1 MEGPPIR
8 LGKALAALA
17 HRGPDDKGVY
27 HDAAAG
33 ISLAHARLSIIDLSA
48 AGRQPMASLDGSL
61 VIVFNGEIYNF
72 RELRAM
78 LEREGFTF
86 RGHSDTEVL
95 LTLYQARGDALLPL
109 LNGIFA
115 FAIFDYRER
124 RLLLATDALGVKP
137 LYYAGTP
144 GSFTFASEL
153 KALIELPG
161 VTPELD
167 IGAIY
172 RYLGFLW
179 SPGGSTPFKDVV
191 RMGPGE
197 ALEIRLG
204 RAQRRWQWADTR
216 WDGQPV
222 ERDMSTAV
230 CAVESSLRT
239 AVRRQMV
246 SDVPVGAFLSGGLD
260 SSAVVAMAREIDSE
274 IDCFTIDTG
283 GVQDA
288 GVTDDLPYAREAARH
303 LGVRLHEVRVDADR
317 MASDIEAMV
326 YQLDEPLAD
335 PAPLNVLYISRRA
348 RESGIKVLLSG
359 AGGDDIF
366 AGYRRH
372 LALKMERYWSWM
384 PRGGRAMLRSG
395 TAAIGPHAGAIG
407 RRLAKAFAYGDR
419 DACHRLAGYFL
430 WIHPDRL
437 SSVFAAGVRREL
449 GESLMNAPFDRYL
462 ATLPADMTPI
472 QRMLALEQRFFLA
485 DHNLLYTD
493 KMSMAAGVE
502 VRVPLLDVD
511 LVAAANAI
519 DPALHL
525 HGGDGK
531 HVLKEAMKRYL
542 PPQVIHRP
550 KTGFGA
556 PVRRWLRHDLSEWIN
571 DLFAS
576 ATFRNRGIFDAA
588 QVQRLVE
595 DDRSGRIDAAYTVLG
610 VACVELWCRRFVDGA
625 RQA

>member
-1 MEGPPIR
+1 MER
-8 LGKALAALA
+8 ALAAIA
-17 HRGPDDKGVY
+17 HRGPDDKGLY

-33 ISLAHARLSIIDLSA
+33 ISLAHARLSIIDLSPS
-48 AGRQPMASLDGSL
+48 GHQPMASSDGSV

-72 RELRAM
+72 RELRGM

-95 LTLYQARGDALLPL
+95 LALYQARGDACLRL

-115 FAIFDYRER
+115 FAVFDYRKR

-137 LYYAGTP
+137 LYYTQTP
-144 GSFTFASEL
+144 GSFAFASEL
-153 KALIELPG
+153 KALVQLPG
-161 VTPELD
+161 VAMGLD
-167 IGAIY
+167 IDAIY

-179 SPGGSTPFKDVV
+179 SPGGSTPLKGVV
-191 RMGPGE
+191 RMGPAE
-197 ALEIRLG
+197 ALEIMPD
-204 RAQRRWQWADTR
+204 RAMRRWQWGEALWSRSLET
-216 WDGQPV
+216 
-222 ERDMSTAV
+222 DMSSAV
-230 CAVESSLRT
+230 RSVEDSLRT

-260 SSAVVAMAREIDSE
+260 SSAIVAMARETNSD

-283 GVQDA
+283 GVIDP
-288 GVTDDLPYAREAARH
+288 GVTDDLPYARETARH
-303 LGVRLHEVRVDADR
+303 LRVRLHEVRVDADR

-372 LALKMERYWSWM
+372 LALQAERYWSWM
-384 PRGGRAMLRSG
+384 PQTGRAMLRAG
-395 TAAIGPHAGAIG
+395 TTALGPYAGASG
-407 RRLAKAFAYGDR
+407 RRLAKAFAYADR
-419 DACHRLAGYFL
+419 DDRRRLAGYFF
-430 WIHPDRL
+430 WIDPERL
-437 SSVFAAGVRREL
+437 ASIFAPGARREL
-449 GESLMNAPFDRYL
+449 NESLMARPLNEYL
-462 ATLPADMTPI
+462 ATLPANLTPI
-472 QRMLALEQRFFLA
+472 QRMLALEQRFFLP

-511 LVAAANAI
+511 LIARANSI

-542 PPQVIHRP
+542 PASVINRP

-556 PVRRWLRHDLSEWIN
+556 PVRRWLRNELRDWVN

-576 ATFRNRGIFDAA
+576 ATFRSRGIFDPVH
-588 QVQRLVE
+588 VQRLVE
-595 DDRSGRIDAAYTVLG
+595 DDRSGRIDAAYTILG
-610 VACVELWCRRFVDGA
+610 VACVELWCRRFIDGVQQ
-625 RQA
+625 RCTV